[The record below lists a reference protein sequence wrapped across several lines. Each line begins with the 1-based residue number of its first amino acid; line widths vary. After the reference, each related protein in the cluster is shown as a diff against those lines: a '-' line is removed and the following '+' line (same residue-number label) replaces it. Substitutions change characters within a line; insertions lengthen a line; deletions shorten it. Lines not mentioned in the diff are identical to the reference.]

1 MTELNIHHN
10 IASRRAK
17 WLIGSGL
24 WALLFGICLSP
35 SSYAQTSHY
44 RWYQV
49 EMIVFARHAENYQE
63 HWPNNIKLSYP
74 LNWVELKSAA
84 TPTPAEA
91 GIENAQEAGEFT
103 TPTPST
109 SQQQS
114 EAFVLLGNSDKKL
127 TRYAN
132 ALKKDSRYRILF
144 HEGWR
149 QFISGQKKAP
159 AILISGGSPYGN
171 HYELEGSITL
181 SVAQYLQ
188 VQTNL
193 WLSQFEI
200 NYGQAP
206 GDWPQLPQMPNKVR
220 ANILAN
226 YNNSMGDQLAPQD
239 PTAFDQ
245 WSLPTALGSEDLLSS
260 LSEPYL
266 IKRIATL
273 KQDRRMR
280 SSELHYIDHPLF
292 GIVMQITP
300 YAPAKNSQ

>member
-1 MTELNIHHN
+1 MTELNIHKTTS
-10 IASRRAK
+10 ARRAK
-17 WLIGSGL
+17 WLGGYS
-24 WALLFGICLSP
+24 LLTLLCCICLSP
-35 SSYAQTSHY
+35 SSHAQTSHY

-49 EMIVFARHAENYQE
+49 EMIVFARQAENYQE

-74 LNWVELKSAA
+74 LNWVELKSAEISNSPEGTEGIESGSLA
-84 TPTPAEA
+84 TPTQSA
-91 GIENAQEAGEFT
+91 GTN
-103 TPTPST
+103 
-109 SQQQS
+109 QQQTG
-114 EAFVLLGNSDKKL
+114 AYIYLANSDKKL

-159 AILISGGSPYGN
+159 AILITGGSPYGN
-171 HYELEGSITL
+171 HHELEGSITL

-206 GDWPQLPQMPNKVR
+206 GDWPQLPQMPNKIR
-220 ANILAN
+220 ANILAS
-226 YNNSMGDQLAPQD
+226 YNDASTQQD
-239 PTAFDQ
+239 SNTFDQ
-245 WSLPTALGSEDLLSS
+245 WSLPSALGSEDLLSS

-266 IKRIATL
+266 IKRIAQL
-273 KQDRRMR
+273 KQERRMR

-292 GIVMQITP
+292 GIVIQITP
-300 YAPAKNSQ
+300 YDPPTNTQ